1 MSTIK
6 SPKRKRKAE
15 ELEVAAAAASPKGKQ
30 SKAAAVSPDAKLNKA
45 GLAAAKRA
53 AEVAAAAAAAA
64 SDAAAAQDLGLSESE
79 DETSSEGEGNGL
91 EHSNSSR
98 NGNNTTAAAAS
109 NEALDI
115 VDSEEERQEAEEED
129 DGVEFSDSEE
139 ELEPVADNL
148 TRVTLRIAPKE
159 AVPPL
164 VVAFP
169 SGNVPREEAA
179 LSFQYHTNSTEAR
192 HKRKRMILGEDDR
205 MHYYGSNF
213 GAINGEAFDL
223 FNYVVGVRK
232 PGSSEVTSNCLH
244 PVVAVS
250 ARPAVIH

>member
-6 SPKRKRKAE
+6 SPNKKRKAE
-15 ELEVAAAAASPKGKQ
+15 ELEVGATAASPKGKQ
-30 SKAAAVSPDAKLNKA
+30 SKAAAASPNAKLNKA

-53 AEVAAAAAAAA
+53 AEVAAAAAAA
-64 SDAAAAQDLGLSESE
+64 SDAAAAQELGLSESE
-79 DETSSEGEGNGL
+79 EETSSEGEGNGL

-98 NGNNTTAAAAS
+98 NGNSTAAAAAAS
-109 NEALDI
+109 TAALDI
-115 VDSEEERQEAEEED
+115 VDSEEERQAAEESEEEED
-129 DGVEFSDSEE
+129 DGVEFSDSEA
-139 ELEPVADNL
+139 ELDPVADNL

-232 PGSSEVTSNCLH
+232 PGSTEVR
-244 PVVAVS
+244 VS
-250 ARPAVIH
+250 AVCIA